1 MTTTQRVGVLLGM
14 VVAAFGLSANAAAQ
28 TNDEIFPQFQWNFS
42 TPGARANAMGRT
54 FLGMADD
61 GTAVVTNPAGLISL
75 TKPQVY
81 VEYKNTD
88 IKVNR
93 LAATNTTLSPTTFTT
108 NINAVS
114 FFSASTPIG
123 SRIGVG
129 FSYHQFLNYQETFHL
144 SPRAIP
150 DISTG
155 QPTTFIAYGVSGN
168 ADFKGSSFGGSLA
181 LKVSKQLRI
190 GATVSTN
197 RLSAKSTG
205 TRFDFIEGPTFST
218 KHTNDVAETTTIVN
232 QTSIDDSNNAWNY
245 SVGALLRPNDNFSIG
260 FDYTTGPTFK
270 INERFL
276 RNPGRSSGLNQT
288 LKPFDTTIP
297 PFPDPNVLSIHV
309 PNRFGVGVAARPTPR
324 LLVAADVVRVNY
336 SSLAKDFLITFDFGS
351 ALSPSQFT
359 IKDATEFHAGG
370 EYNVIAG
377 SNPVFVRA
385 GLFTNPNHAFRYT
398 TAPSLSADT
407 NNYYSAIYNTLP
419 RDTEVKGT
427 VGGGIVIGPRFQVDL
442 AYVWRKEFVAST
454 AVRF

>member
-81 VEYKNTD
+81 VEYKNID
-88 IKVNR
+88 LKVNR
-93 LAATNTTLSPTTFTT
+93 PAATNTT

-155 QPTTFIAYGVSGN
+155 QPTQFYKFAIQGN
-168 ADFKGSSFGGSLA
+168 ADFKGSSFGGSVA
-181 LKVSKQLRI
+181 LKVTKHLRV
-190 GATVSTN
+190 GATVSN
-197 RLSAKSTG
+197 SRLSAKSTG
-205 TRFDFIEGPTFST
+205 TRFDVIFGPTFST
-218 KHTNDVAETTTIVN
+218 NPNDFVESPLIVN
-232 QTSIDDSNNAWNY
+232 QTSINDSNNAWNY

-260 FDYTTGPTFK
+260 FDYTMGPSFK

-276 RNPGRSSGLNQT
+276 QNPGFSSGLNQPLT
-288 LKPFDTTIP
+288 PFTTP
-297 PFPDPNVLSIHV
+297 PFPKPFPDPSVLSIHV
-309 PNRFGVGVAARPTPR
+309 PGRFGVGVAARPTPR

-336 SSLAKDFLITFDFGS
+336 SSLAKDFLITQDYFPQ
-351 ALSPSQFT
+351 ALSPSQFKG
-359 IKDATEFHAGG
+359 IDAAEFHAGG

-407 NNYYSAIYNTLP
+407 NNYYSFIYNTLP
-419 RDTEVKGT
+419 RDVEIKGT